1 MQEPLI
7 EFLVRPAYKAPGNP
21 TQQDI
26 QVITKKKCESW
37 QWGTS
42 TDQLPIDS

>member
-7 EFLVRPAYKAPGNP
+7 EFLVRLAYKAPGNP

-26 QVITKKKCESW
+26 QVITKKSVNLGSEVH
-37 QWGTS
+37 
-42 TDQLPIDS
+42 TDQMPIDS